1 MYSRPIGHNTVMMRD
16 VYLSYTAGG
25 DMEQLPA
32 SANADVGMS
41 RYIGIQTKVVV
52 AMWRCVTK

>member
-1 MYSRPIGHNTVMMRD
+1 MMRD

-32 SANADVGMS
+32 RANADVGMS